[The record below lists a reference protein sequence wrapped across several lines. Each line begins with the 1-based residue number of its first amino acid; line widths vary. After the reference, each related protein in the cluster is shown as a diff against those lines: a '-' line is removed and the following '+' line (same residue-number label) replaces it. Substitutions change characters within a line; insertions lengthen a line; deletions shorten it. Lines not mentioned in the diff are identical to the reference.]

1 MRNRLASLLAVALA
15 GSALAQTGSVARLDE
30 QYGFRDLKFE
40 QSIQS
45 ISGMVLLEDGGD
57 MKFYSRKN
65 DPLEYRGAKLQ
76 KIEYAF
82 YKGQLANIIITTAN
96 EAEGAKLLKALE
108 SEYGPGKLS
117 PRYPGKYYWFGEKV
131 LMDFMPSP
139 TGPPSIGLWS
149 KPLQAR
155 QQADK
160 SSGAK

>member
-1 MRNRLASLLAVALA
+1 MFAWFLATVLA
-15 GSALAQTGSVARLDE
+15 GPVVAQTASVARLDE

-40 QSIQS
+40 QSIRS
-45 ISGMVLLEDGGD
+45 IAGMVLLEDAGD

-65 DPLEYRGAKLQ
+65 DPLEYLGARLQ

-82 YKGQLANIIITTAN
+82 YKGQLANVTITAAN
-96 EAEGAKLLKALE
+96 KTEAARLLKALQA
-108 SEYGPGKLS
+108 EYGAGRPS
-117 PRYPGKYYWFGEKV
+117 PRYPDKYYWFGEKV

-139 TGPPSIGLWS
+139 TGPPSVGMWS

-160 SSGAK
+160 QAGSK

>member
-1 MRNRLASLLAVALA
+1 MRTIFAWFLATALA
-15 GSALAQTGSVARLDE
+15 GAAVAQTGSVARLDE

-45 ISGMVLLEDGGD
+45 IPGMVLLEDDGD
-57 MKFYSRKN
+57 MKFYSRK
-65 DPLEYRGAKLQ
+65 DDSLDYRGAKLQ

-82 YKGQLANIIITTAN
+82 YKGQLANVTLTTAN
-96 EAEGAKLLKALE
+96 EAEAAKLLKALE
-108 SEYGPGKLS
+108 ADYGAGRPS

-139 TGPPSIGLWS
+139 TGPPSVGLWS

-160 SSGAK
+160 SAGGR